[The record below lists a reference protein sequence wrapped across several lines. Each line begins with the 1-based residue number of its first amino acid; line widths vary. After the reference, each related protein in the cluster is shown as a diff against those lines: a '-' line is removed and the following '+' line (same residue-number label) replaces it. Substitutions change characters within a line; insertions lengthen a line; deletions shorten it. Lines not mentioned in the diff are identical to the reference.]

1 MTNRIVLL
9 GALALVMLTTACNN
23 LRSASKGDDAN
34 VSAMRRS
41 VVDYAKTLVGSPY
54 KYAGTSPNGFDCS
67 GFTSYVLKEFRVKA
81 SNSSSAQA
89 KEGKSVSLEKV
100 KPGDLVFFSDNGRIN
115 HVAMVVKR
123 EKNGDLTCVHSTTS
137 RGVVV
142 ENVSKSTYWK
152 PRIMFARDLIR

>member
-1 MTNRIVLL
+1 MIRQFLFLGLMSLVLFS
-9 GALALVMLTTACNN
+9 TACNS
-23 LRSASKGDDAN
+23 LRSTSKGPEAN
-34 VSAMRRS
+34 VSAMRMS

-54 KYAGTSPNGFDCS
+54 KYAGTSPSGFDCS

-81 SNSSSAQA
+81 SNSSAAQA

-123 EKNGDLTCVHSTTS
+123 DKNGDLTCVHSTTS
-137 RGVVV
+137 RGVIV

-152 PRIMFARDLIR
+152 PRIMFARDLIK